1 MADTCKVSFKH
12 INRGLGETN
21 QSVKHLPC
29 EREGLSSI
37 PRTHLRMLGVAA
49 CACNPIARE
58 LRDEARDKAR

>member
-12 INRGLGETN
+12 VNQGLGETT
-21 QSVKHLPC
+21 QSVKRLPC

-37 PRTHLRMLGVAA
+37 PRTHVRIPGVVA

-58 LRDEARDKAR
+58 LRDEARDEVR